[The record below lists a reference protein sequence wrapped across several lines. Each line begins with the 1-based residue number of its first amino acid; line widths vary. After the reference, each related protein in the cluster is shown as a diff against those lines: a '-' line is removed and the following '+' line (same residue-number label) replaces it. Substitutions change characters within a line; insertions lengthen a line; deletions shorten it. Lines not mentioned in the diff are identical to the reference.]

1 MTFPAWGLLETGQIK
16 AYHDKGLEIR
26 WGGSGGFPFA
36 ESQPLLSLILGN
48 VFLSSTL
55 GYNSNEWKQLS
66 EQGHPAASQ
75 DDDITVSS
83 CPGKTQGS
91 NNRERAGHLYGKLTD
106 GCRPPANIRPGSVAK
121 NYPGA
126 TPASAQFARAA
137 LQPSHAQSN
146 RISPMR
152 FFLPIS

>member
-1 MTFPAWGLLETGQIK
+1 MTFPVWGLLENGQIK
-16 AYHDKGLEIR
+16 AYRDKGLEIR

-83 CPGKTQGS
+83 CPRKTQGS
-91 NNRERAGHLYGKLTD
+91 NNRERAGHLYGRLTD
-106 GCRPPANIRPGSVAK
+106 GCRPPPISGLGVLLKITQVPHLPPLSL
-121 NYPGA
+121 P
-126 TPASAQFARAA
+126 QAA

-152 FFLPIS
+152 LFLPIS

>member
-1 MTFPAWGLLETGQIK
+1 M
-16 AYHDKGLEIR
+16 IR
-26 WGGSGGFPFA
+26 VWKSDEGTLGELPFV
-36 ESQPLLSLILGN
+36 ESQPLLSLILSN

-91 NNRERAGHLYGKLTD
+91 NNRERAGHLYGRLTD
-106 GCRPPANIRPGSVAK
+106 GCRPPSNIMPGSVAK

-126 TPASAQFARAA
+126 TPASAEFAPGSLAA
-137 LQPSHAQSN
+137 LTCSEN

-152 FFLPIS
+152 LFLPIS